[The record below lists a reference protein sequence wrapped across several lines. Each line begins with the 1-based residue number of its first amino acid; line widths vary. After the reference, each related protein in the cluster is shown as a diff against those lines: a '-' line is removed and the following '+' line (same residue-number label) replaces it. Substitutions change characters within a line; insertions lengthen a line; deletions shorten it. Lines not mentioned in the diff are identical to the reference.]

1 MDLTTGENSG
11 FPQGRRML
19 LLKLAAV
26 IFCFSISLPYFMGI
40 LSLEVVLALSVL
52 PFFVWLFLT
61 HQEVALLALIA
72 ARFGVGYFIPDV
84 VTQGLIRG
92 LFLLAIGFVLLLR
105 TGVKKSVSRIST
117 PLDKWVIL
125 WLGVILVSFIYGFYF
140 RDNNMRYLLGDL
152 YKFLEIISI
161 FWLTTLITKDSKQIR
176 FLIWG
181 FLIVALMF
189 GIIDSVIFF
198 SRFRALGD
206 VLGARVREAAQF
218 SSIFAL
224 VLTASLVLYE
234 QKRRIRIILAFLG
247 FVFLASFAL
256 TFFRTGY
263 IALPSALVFIFFL
276 YFYKHRKRFLP
287 YARKFAVLILFL
299 LVFVGLVSGI
309 FTLVNIDIIK
319 ETATRFYSMSDISL
333 LTSAQIRISEAESII
348 SGGVAQN
355 PLLGGGLGAEYSA
368 PRLQGSGD
376 RATSIIW
383 ERRHYVHNNY
393 LEVLFRT
400 GILGLLIFLL
410 LAFKYLKDAIKFY
423 LRSKNW
429 LYQGILLG
437 AIGIFI
443 SSGILALSTNML
455 YSPLLFM
462 MIAVT
467 YCTASLEEKACLKAK
482 KNE

>member
-1 MDLTTGENSG
+1 MDLTTGEDSG
-11 FPQGRRML
+11 FPQRKRML

-26 IFCFSISLPYFMGI
+26 IFCVSISLPYFMGI
-40 LSLEVVLALSVL
+40 LSLKVVFALSVL
-52 PFFVWLFLT
+52 PFFLWLFLT
-61 HQEVALLALIA
+61 HQEVALLALVTA
-72 ARFGVGYFIPDV
+72 HFGVGYFVPEV

-152 YKFLEIISI
+152 YKFLEIILI
-161 FWLTTLITKDSKQIR
+161 FWLTTLIIKDSKQIR
-176 FLIWG
+176 FLVWG

-189 GIIDSVIFF
+189 GIIDSMIFF
-198 SRFRALGD
+198 VRFRALGD
-206 VLGARVREAAQF
+206 VLGARVRYAAQF

-224 VLTASLVLYE
+224 VLTVSLMLYE
-234 QKRRIRIILAFLG
+234 QKRRIKIILAFLG
-247 FVFLASFAL
+247 FVFLVSFAL

-263 IALPSALVFIFFL
+263 VALPSALIFIFFL
-276 YFYKHRKRFLP
+276 YFCKHRKHFLP
-287 YARKFAVLILFL
+287 YAKKFAILIIFL
-299 LVFVGLVSGI
+299 LVFVGLVNGV

-319 ETATRFYSMSDISL
+319 ETAARFYSMSDINL
-333 LTSAQIRISEAESII
+333 LASAQIRIGEAESIM
-348 SGGVAQN
+348 SGGLARN
-355 PLLGGGLGAEYSA
+355 PLLGAGLGAEYSTL
-368 PRLQGSGD
+368 RLQWSTD
-376 RATSIIW
+376 PKKRIMW
-383 ERRHYVHNNY
+383 EKKHYVHNNY
-393 LEVLFRT
+393 FEFLLRT
-400 GILGLLIFLL
+400 GIPGLLIFLL
-410 LAFKYLKDAIKFY
+410 LALKYLKDAIKFY

-443 SSGILALSTNML
+443 SSGILALSCNML

-467 YCTASLEEKACLKAK
+467 YCVAYLEEKVRLKTRE
-482 KNE
+482 NE

>member
-1 MDLTTGENSG
+1 MDLTTGKNSG
-11 FPQGRRML
+11 FLQRRGML

-26 IFCFSISLPYFMGI
+26 IFYLSISLPYFIGI
-40 LSLEVVLALSVL
+40 LSLKVVFALTFL
-52 PFFVWLFLT
+52 PFFLWLLLT
-61 HQEVALLALIA
+61 RQEVALLALITA
-72 ARFGVGYFIPDV
+72 HFGVGYFIPDV

-105 TGVKKSVSRIST
+105 TGIKKSVTRIST
-117 PLDKWVIL
+117 PLDKVVIL
-125 WLGVILVSFIYGFYF
+125 WLVIVLVSFIYGFYF
-140 RDNNMRYLLGDL
+140 RHNNMRYSLGDL

-161 FWLTTLITKDSKQIR
+161 FWLATLIIKDNKQIR

-181 FLIVALMF
+181 FLIIALMF
-189 GIIDSVIFF
+189 GVVDSMIFF
-198 SRFRALGD
+198 ARFHALGD
-206 VLGARVREAAQF
+206 VLGARVRYAAQF

-224 VLTASLVLYE
+224 VLVVSLMLYE

-247 FVFLASFAL
+247 LVFLVSFAL

-263 IALPSALVFIFFL
+263 IALPSALIFIFFL

-287 YARKFAVLILFL
+287 YARKFTILILFL
-299 LVFVGLVSGI
+299 LIFVSLVSGI

-319 ETATRFYSMSDISL
+319 ETAAHFYSMSDISL
-333 LTSAQIRISEAESII
+333 LASAQIRISEAKSII
-348 SGGVAQN
+348 SGGIAQN
-355 PLLGGGLGAEYSA
+355 PLLGAGLGAEYSA
-368 PRLQGSGD
+368 PRLQWSTDPGKRIRWD
-376 RATSIIW
+376 KK
-383 ERRHYVHNNY
+383 HYVHNNY
-393 LEVLFRT
+393 LEFLLRT
-400 GILGLLIFLL
+400 GIPGLLIFLF
-410 LAFKYLKDAIKFY
+410 LALKYLKDAMKFY

-443 SSGILALSTNML
+443 SSSIIALSCNML

-467 YCTASLEEKACLKAK
+467 YCVAYLEDKIRLKTK
-482 KNE
+482 